1 MQETGWPVIFD
12 ATHSVQQPGG
22 KGTSSGGQRQ
32 FVPYLAKAAV
42 ATGVSGIFLET
53 HEDPD
58 NAPSDGPNMI
68 NINNLKE
75 LLLKLKQIDEVVK

>member
-75 LLLKLKQIDEVVK
+75 LLLKLKQIDEVIK

>member
-68 NINNLKE
+68 NINNLRE
-75 LLLKLKQIDEVVK
+75 LLLKLKQIDEVIK